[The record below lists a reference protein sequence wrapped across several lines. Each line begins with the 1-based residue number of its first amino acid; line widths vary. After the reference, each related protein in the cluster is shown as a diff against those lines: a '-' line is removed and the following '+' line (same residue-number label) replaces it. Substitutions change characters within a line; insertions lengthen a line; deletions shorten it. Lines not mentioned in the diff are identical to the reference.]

1 MKNLVIIAIVL
12 FSQITFSQVTKNVG
26 DFDKVTGF
34 DKINIKLVASNENKI
49 ELKGKYE
56 SEAELVN
63 NNGELKIRLPLGK
76 FLDGEDLLAT
86 VYFKKLEA
94 IEANEGSI
102 ISCENEIKAIDF
114 KLIAKEGAQI
124 EAIINAKK
132 ITVIS
137 SSGAEIELSGKTQ
150 NLDIVTNSGGK
161 FDGKNCFSS
170 QVAVT
175 VNAGG
180 YADVYAT
187 DLVNA
192 KTRAGGT
199 ITIYGKPKQ
208 INQKTVL
215 GGTIKEND

>member
-1 MKNLVIIAIVL
+1 MKKLLIIAAVL
-12 FSQITFSQVTKNVG
+12 VSQLTFAQVTKNTG

-34 DKINIKLVASNENKI
+34 DKIRVKLVASDENKV

-56 SEAELVN
+56 AETEVIN

-76 FLDGEDLLAT
+76 FLNGEDLLAT

-94 IEANEGSI
+94 IEANEGSYI
-102 ISCENEIKAIDF
+102 FCNTDLKAINF
-114 KLIAKEGAQI
+114 ILIAKEGSHI
-124 EAIINAKK
+124 EATINASK
-132 ITVIS
+132 ISVTS
-137 SSGAEIELSGKTQ
+137 ANGSEIELTGKTQ
-150 NLDIVTNSGGK
+150 NLDVVTNSGGK
-161 FDGKNCFSS
+161 FEGKNCIAT
-170 QVAVT
+170 QVSVS

-180 YADVYAT
+180 YADVNAT
-187 DLVNA
+187 DLVDA

-215 GGTIKEND
+215 GGTIKENE

>member
-1 MKNLVIIAIVL
+1 MKKIVIIAAVL
-12 FSQITFSQVTKNVG
+12 LAQVGFSQVTKNVG

-34 DKINIKLVASNENKI
+34 DKIEIKLVAANENKV
-49 ELKGKYE
+49 ELKGKF
-56 SEAELVN
+56 EAEAEVIN

-76 FLDGEDLLAT
+76 FLDGDDLLAT
-86 VYFKKLEA
+86 VYFKKIDA
-94 IEANEGSI
+94 IEANEGSF
-102 ISCENEIKAIDF
+102 ISSDTDLKALDF
-114 KLIAKEGAQI
+114 KLIAKEGSKI
-124 EAIINAKK
+124 EATINAKK

-137 SSGAEIELSGKTQ
+137 SSGAVINLSGKTQ
-150 NLDIVTNSGGK
+150 NLDVVTNSGGK
-161 FDGKNCFSS
+161 FEGKNCISS
-170 QVAVT
+170 QVAVS

-187 DLVNA
+187 DLVDA

-215 GGTIKEND
+215 GGTIKEKE